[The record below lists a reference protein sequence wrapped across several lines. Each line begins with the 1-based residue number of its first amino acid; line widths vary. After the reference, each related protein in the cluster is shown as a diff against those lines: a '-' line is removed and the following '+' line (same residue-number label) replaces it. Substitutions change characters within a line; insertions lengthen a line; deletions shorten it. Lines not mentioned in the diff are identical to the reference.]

1 VREVTLPVPIHPT
14 KEVPELVAGEVA
26 LPSKNDI
33 VGRS

>member
-1 VREVTLPVPIHPT
+1 VSPVTRGIRD
-14 KEVPELVAGEVA
+14 VPELVAGEVA